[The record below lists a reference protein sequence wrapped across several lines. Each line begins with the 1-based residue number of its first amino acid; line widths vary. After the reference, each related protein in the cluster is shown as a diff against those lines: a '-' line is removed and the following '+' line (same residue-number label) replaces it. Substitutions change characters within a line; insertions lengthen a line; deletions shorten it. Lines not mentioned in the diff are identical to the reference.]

1 MFQRVAVALTL
12 VLTLASGS
20 ALSQEAGTRSG
31 FWLSFGGGGGVMN
44 GLRGASFY
52 VRMGGTP
59 NEQVQFGAQ
68 VLNWWRDEAD
78 TGDDTRVS
86 VAATAA
92 IFPVHSSGPDRSL
105 LSEWFLRAG
114 FGIVT
119 AQSTS
124 GVGPTVGTGIDLRLG
139 RNFFVTPNVDMVV
152 YFFAEETDVSL
163 TFTLGLTWH

>member
-1 MFQRVAVALTL
+1 MFQKTALSLTL
-12 VLTLASGS
+12 LLVLASTS
-20 ALSQEAGTRSG
+20 ALAQEASTRSG
-31 FWLSFGGGGGVMN
+31 FWMSFGGGGGVMN
-44 GLRGASFY
+44 GERGATFY
-52 VRMGGTP
+52 ARLGGTP
-59 NEQVQFGAQ
+59 NDHVQFGAQ
-68 VLNWWRDEAD
+68 VLHWWRDEAS

-86 VAATAA
+86 VGATAA
-92 IFPVHSSGPDRSL
+92 IFPVRNSGPNRSL